1 MIKIEHSV
9 VVDRPVEEVFAYA
22 TDVSK
27 VPEWQTSALEARVD
41 APMQAG
47 ATGAIVR
54 KFLGRR
60 MESTVRFDEYEPPR
74 KFAIESTSGPVQFH
88 VHQTYEPEGAGA
100 RINIVM
106 EGEPGG
112 FFKLAEPL
120 VQRAIK
126 REMEANF
133 ATLKDILEARCPSCA
148 APRSKAER
156 DYITAA
162 HPNSRLASVRECHPS
177 RRAADQVELA
187 VLSFDGM
194 KGIRYALR
202 NFTAL
207 SSRSICARRSTGQEA
222 RPN

>member
-41 APMQAG
+41 GPMQAG

-88 VHQTYEPEGAGA
+88 VHQTYESEGAGA

-120 VQRAIK
+120 V
-126 REMEANF
+126 
-133 ATLKDILEARCPSCA
+133 
-148 APRSKAER
+148 
-156 DYITAA
+156 
-162 HPNSRLASVRECHPS
+162 
-177 RRAADQVELA
+177 
-187 VLSFDGM
+187 
-194 KGIRYALR
+194 
-202 NFTAL
+202 
-207 SSRSICARRSTGQEA
+207 
-222 RPN
+222 

>member
-22 TDVSK
+22 TDVSE

-41 APMQAG
+41 GPMQAG

-120 VQRAIK
+120 VERAIR
-126 REMEANF
+126 REM
-133 ATLKDILEARCPSCA
+133 LGSHHARSA
-148 APRSKAER
+148 SVIGGAGKRQR
-156 DYITAA
+156 R
-162 HPNSRLASVRECHPS
+162 SRLPGCR
-177 RRAADQVELA
+177 
-187 VLSFDGM
+187 G
-194 KGIRYALR
+194 
-202 NFTAL
+202 
-207 SSRSICARRSTGQEA
+207 CAGTTSGTSPRHR
-222 RPN
+222 

>member
-41 APMQAG
+41 GPMQAG
-47 ATGAIVR
+47 ATGAIMR

-88 VHQTYEPEGAGA
+88 VHQTYESEGAGA

-133 ATLKDILEARCPSCA
+133 ATLKDILEAR
-148 APRSKAER
+148 
-156 DYITAA
+156 
-162 HPNSRLASVRECHPS
+162 
-177 RRAADQVELA
+177 
-187 VLSFDGM
+187 
-194 KGIRYALR
+194 
-202 NFTAL
+202 
-207 SSRSICARRSTGQEA
+207 SS
-222 RPN
+222 

>member
-1 MIKIEHSV
+1 MIRIEHSV

-27 VPEWQTSALEARVD
+27 VPEWQTSALEAHVD
-41 APMQAG
+41 GPMQAG

-88 VHQTYEPEGAGA
+88 VHQTYESEGAGA

-120 VQRAIK
+120 VERAIR

-133 ATLKDILEARCPSCA
+133 ATLKDILEALRPSCA
-148 APRSKAER
+148 APRSRADR
-156 DYITAA
+156 NYITTGREAGSN
-162 HPNSRLASVRECHPS
+162 PLRGECFSASYP
-177 RRAADQVELA
+177 A
-187 VLSFDGM
+187 
-194 KGIRYALR
+194 
-202 NFTAL
+202 
-207 SSRSICARRSTGQEA
+207 RS
-222 RPN
+222 

>member
-1 MIKIEHSV
+1 MPATEPPRAPV
-9 VVDRPVEEVFAYA
+9 RPRREPSGALGHVPPTAAVEVRWG
-22 TDVSK
+22 
-27 VPEWQTSALEARVD
+27 VPG
-41 APMQAG
+41 PMQAG

-88 VHQTYEPEGAGA
+88 VHQTYESEGAGA

-133 ATLKDILEARCPSCA
+133 ATLKDILEAR
-148 APRSKAER
+148 
-156 DYITAA
+156 
-162 HPNSRLASVRECHPS
+162 
-177 RRAADQVELA
+177 
-187 VLSFDGM
+187 
-194 KGIRYALR
+194 
-202 NFTAL
+202 
-207 SSRSICARRSTGQEA
+207 SS
-222 RPN
+222 

>member
-41 APMQAG
+41 GPMQAG

-88 VHQTYEPEGAGA
+88 VHQTYEPEGAG
-100 RINIVM
+100 
-106 EGEPGG
+106 
-112 FFKLAEPL
+112 
-120 VQRAIK
+120 RAYQH
-126 REMEANF
+126 RHG
-133 ATLKDILEARCPSCA
+133 R
-148 APRSKAER
+148 
-156 DYITAA
+156 
-162 HPNSRLASVRECHPS
+162 
-177 RRAADQVELA
+177 
-187 VLSFDGM
+187 
-194 KGIRYALR
+194 
-202 NFTAL
+202 
-207 SSRSICARRSTGQEA
+207 
-222 RPN
+222 

>member
-41 APMQAG
+41 GPMQAG

-74 KFAIESTSGPVQFH
+74 KFAVESTSGPVQFH

-133 ATLKDILEARCPSCA
+133 ATLKDILEAR
-148 APRSKAER
+148 
-156 DYITAA
+156 
-162 HPNSRLASVRECHPS
+162 
-177 RRAADQVELA
+177 
-187 VLSFDGM
+187 
-194 KGIRYALR
+194 
-202 NFTAL
+202 
-207 SSRSICARRSTGQEA
+207 SS
-222 RPN
+222 